1 MGTAHLWAVNGVRR
15 TMRQGS
21 ALTHKAWKK
30 IMVLDDKTSN
40 NPIAC
45 KGLCNG
51 GIDGKSE

>member
-1 MGTAHLWAVNGVRR
+1 
-15 TMRQGS
+15 MRQGS